1 MKPVAENV
9 KFPEVELEVLQ
20 FWDNNKIFEKT
31 LEKTRDRQPFI
42 FYDGPPFATGLPHY
56 GHLLAGTIK
65 DIIPRFWTMRGR
77 YVDRRFGWDCHGL
90 PVEMEIE
97 QALDLHGKSEIERFG
112 LANFNAECRKIVL
125 RYTEEWEKTV
135 RRTGRWVDFRND
147 YRTMDLPFMETVWW
161 ALRQMW
167 DKDLVYEGY
176 KVVPFSTR
184 LGTVLSN
191 FEANLNYKDV
201 QDPTV
206 TVRFAAD
213 GEERTSFIAWTT
225 TPWTLP
231 SNLALAV
238 GPDLDYVKVRDHE
251 DGAHY
256 IMAEARL
263 STYFPKPDTCTVVQR
278 YKGRDLVG
286 RSYQPLFPYFA
297 ELKKQHAFRVIAADY
312 VTTEDGTG
320 IVHIAPAFGEDDF
333 YACQQAGI
341 ALVNPVD
348 DDGKFTSQVADFA
361 GLQVKEADPKIIA
374 HLKRDKKLVHQGTI
388 SHSYP
393 YCWRSDTPLIYRAV
407 NTWFVRVEA
416 LRDRLVA
423 NNQLTAWVPEHLR
436 DGRFANWL
444 ENARDWAISR
454 NRYWGTP
461 LPIWKSEDESEIVC
475 IGSVEELAHKTGVRV
490 TDLHREY
497 VDELSFPATTGQG
510 LMRRVPQVFDCWF
523 ESGSMPYAQMH
534 YPFDNAETFSN
545 TFPADFIAEGL
556 DQTRGWFYTLMVVA
570 SALFDR
576 PAFHNVV
583 VNGLILAEDGK
594 KMSKRLKNYPEPDE
608 IMAKHGA
615 DAMRLYMINSPLVR
629 AEELRFSEQG
639 VRDTVR
645 RLLLPWWNTYKFF
658 VTYAQVDRWRPDQE
672 TLDEASPNIL
682 DRWILSRQQTLIRRV
697 NTEMDAYRL
706 YTVVP
711 ALLDFLNEL
720 TNWYV
725 RLNRRRFWGATENVI
740 TDHGQKD
747 ITFPVDDTRDKNFA
761 YRSLYQ
767 VLLTFS
773 KLMAPFTPFLAD
785 AIYRNLS
792 TLQPGQA
799 AEGGNVS
806 TSSEKVDDT
815 FPPDSVHLEDFPSYD
830 RAAVDAGLEDAVAR
844 MQRVILLGRSLRNE
858 RKVKVRMP
866 LQTLTILHRQ
876 ESVLNDLKPLEG
888 YIREELNVKTV
899 AYSTAEDEKV
909 ELSAKP
915 NPQLLG
921 PRFGRAFGQI
931 RKQLTTLSREQMLSL
946 EAGQPLQLNGHAF
959 QPDEVQILRQAK
971 DGVPDVHSDRF
982 ISIELPCELNDAL
995 ISEGLAREVV
1005 HLIQQLRKDAGY
1017 QVEDRIAVT
1026 YQAAPQLATA
1036 IDRHLV
1042 YIRQETLARSL
1053 VRAQPAGDRVES
1065 ADIEGAAITL
1075 GVQRQAT

>member
-1 MKPVAENV
+1 M
-9 KFPEVELEVLQ
+9 
-20 FWDNNKIFEKT
+20 
-31 LEKTRDRQPFI
+31 
-42 FYDGPPFATGLPHY
+42 H
-56 GHLLAGTIK
+56 
-65 DIIPRFWTMRGR
+65 GR

-97 QALDLHGKSEIERFG
+97 QDLNLHGKSEIERFG
-112 LANFNAECRKIVL
+112 VANFNDECRKIVL
-125 RYTEEWEKTV
+125 RYTAEWEKTV
-135 RRTGRWVDFRND
+135 RRAGRWADFRHD
-147 YRTMDLPFMETVWW
+147 YRTMDLSFMETVWW

-167 DKDLVYEGY
+167 DKDLVYEGH
-176 KVVPFSTR
+176 KVLPFSTR

-213 GEERTSFIAWTT
+213 GEENTAFIAWTT

-238 GPDLDYVKVRDHE
+238 GPDIDYVKVCDHE
-251 DGAHY
+251 DGARY
-256 IMAEARL
+256 IMAEARIK
-263 STYFPKPDTCTVVQR
+263 TYFPKEETYSIEQR
-278 YKGRDLVG
+278 YKGSDLVG
-286 RSYQPLFPYFA
+286 RGYRPLFPYFA
-297 ELKKQHAFRVIAADY
+297 ERKKHNNFRVIAADY

-333 YACQQAGI
+333 LACQQAGI
-341 ALVNPVD
+341 DLVNPVD
-348 DDGKFTSQVADFA
+348 DEGKFTLEVTDFA

-374 HLKRDKKLVHQGTI
+374 HLKKDKLLVHQGTI
-388 SHSYP
+388 FHSYP

-416 LRDRLVA
+416 FRDRLVA
-423 NNQLTAWVPEHLR
+423 NNQQTAWVPEHLR
-436 DGRFANWL
+436 DGRFGNWL

-475 IGSVEELAHKTGVRV
+475 IGSVDELAEKTGVRV
-490 TDLHREY
+490 TDLHRQY
-497 VDELSFPATTGQG
+497 VDDLTFPATTGQG
-510 LMRRVPQVFDCWF
+510 VMRRVPHVFDCWF
-523 ESGSMPYAQMH
+523 ESGSMPYAQLH
-534 YPFDNAETFSN
+534 YPFENAENFSRS
-545 TFPADFIAEGL
+545 FPADFIAEGL

-570 SALFDR
+570 SALFDK

-583 VNGLILAEDGK
+583 VNGLVLAEDGK

-608 IMAKHGA
+608 IMAQHGA
-615 DAMRLYMINSPLVR
+615 DAMRLYLINSPLVR

-645 RLLLPWWNTYKFF
+645 RLLLPWWNAYKFF
-658 VTYAQVDRWRPDQE
+658 VTYSLVDEWQPDQ
-672 TLDEASPNIL
+672 TPAKASPNIL

-697 NTEMDAYRL
+697 SAEMEAYRL

-725 RLNRRRFWGATENVI
+725 RLNRRRFWSEGESGANA
-740 TDHGQKD
+740 
-747 ITFPVDDTRDKNFA
+747 DKTFA
-761 YRSLYQ
+761 YRTLHE

-785 AIYRNLS
+785 SVYRNLS
-792 TLQPGQA
+792 TLQSERA
-799 AEGGNVS
+799 AL
-806 TSSEKVDDT
+806 
-815 FPPDSVHLEDFPSYD
+815 SVHLEDFPSYD
-830 RAAVDAGLEDAVAR
+830 ESAVNQTLEDAVAR

-888 YIREELNVKTV
+888 YMQEELNVKTI
-899 AYSTAEDEKV
+899 AYSTAEGEKV

-921 PRFGRAFGQI
+921 PRFGKEFGHI
-931 RKQLTTLSREQMLSL
+931 RKQIATLNRDQMLRL
-946 EAGQPLQLNGHAF
+946 EAGDDLQLNGHMF
-959 QPDEVQILRQAK
+959 QPSEIQILRAAK
-971 DGVPDVHSDRF
+971 DGVPDVRSDRF
-982 ISIELPCELNDAL
+982 ISIEFPCELNEDL
-995 ISEGLAREVV
+995 IAEGLAREIV
-1005 HLIQQLRKDAGY
+1005 HHIQQMRKDAGY
-1017 QVEDRIAVT
+1017 QVEDRIRVT
-1026 YQAAPQLATA
+1026 YDAAPQLATA
-1036 IDRHLV
+1036 IDRHLL
-1042 YIRQETLARSL
+1042 YIQQETLARSL
-1053 VRAQPAGDRVES
+1053 EQAQPDGDHIAT
-1065 ADIEGAAITL
+1065 ADIEGASITL
-1075 GVQRQAT
+1075 GVKRLAA

>member
-20 FWDNNKIFEKT
+20 FWDDNKIFEKT

-238 GPDLDYVKVRDHE
+238 GPDIDYVKVRDHE

-278 YKGRDLVG
+278 YKGRELVG

-297 ELKKQHAFRVIAADY
+297 ELKKQHSFRVIAADY

-393 YCWRSDTPLIYRAV
+393 YCWRSDTRSFI
-407 NTWFVRVEA
+407 VR
-416 LRDRLVA
+416 
-423 NNQLTAWVPEHLR
+423 
-436 DGRFANWL
+436 
-444 ENARDWAISR
+444 
-454 NRYWGTP
+454 
-461 LPIWKSEDESEIVC
+461 
-475 IGSVEELAHKTGVRV
+475 
-490 TDLHREY
+490 
-497 VDELSFPATTGQG
+497 
-510 LMRRVPQVFDCWF
+510 
-523 ESGSMPYAQMH
+523 
-534 YPFDNAETFSN
+534 
-545 TFPADFIAEGL
+545 
-556 DQTRGWFYTLMVVA
+556 
-570 SALFDR
+570 
-576 PAFHNVV
+576 
-583 VNGLILAEDGK
+583 
-594 KMSKRLKNYPEPDE
+594 
-608 IMAKHGA
+608 
-615 DAMRLYMINSPLVR
+615 
-629 AEELRFSEQG
+629 
-639 VRDTVR
+639 
-645 RLLLPWWNTYKFF
+645 
-658 VTYAQVDRWRPDQE
+658 
-672 TLDEASPNIL
+672 
-682 DRWILSRQQTLIRRV
+682 
-697 NTEMDAYRL
+697 
-706 YTVVP
+706 
-711 ALLDFLNEL
+711 
-720 TNWYV
+720 
-725 RLNRRRFWGATENVI
+725 
-740 TDHGQKD
+740 
-747 ITFPVDDTRDKNFA
+747 
-761 YRSLYQ
+761 
-767 VLLTFS
+767 
-773 KLMAPFTPFLAD
+773 
-785 AIYRNLS
+785 
-792 TLQPGQA
+792 
-799 AEGGNVS
+799 
-806 TSSEKVDDT
+806 
-815 FPPDSVHLEDFPSYD
+815 
-830 RAAVDAGLEDAVAR
+830 
-844 MQRVILLGRSLRNE
+844 
-858 RKVKVRMP
+858 
-866 LQTLTILHRQ
+866 
-876 ESVLNDLKPLEG
+876 
-888 YIREELNVKTV
+888 
-899 AYSTAEDEKV
+899 
-909 ELSAKP
+909 
-915 NPQLLG
+915 
-921 PRFGRAFGQI
+921 
-931 RKQLTTLSREQMLSL
+931 
-946 EAGQPLQLNGHAF
+946 
-959 QPDEVQILRQAK
+959 
-971 DGVPDVHSDRF
+971 
-982 ISIELPCELNDAL
+982 
-995 ISEGLAREVV
+995 
-1005 HLIQQLRKDAGY
+1005 
-1017 QVEDRIAVT
+1017 
-1026 YQAAPQLATA
+1026 
-1036 IDRHLV
+1036 
-1042 YIRQETLARSL
+1042 
-1053 VRAQPAGDRVES
+1053 
-1065 ADIEGAAITL
+1065 
-1075 GVQRQAT
+1075 